1 VVPSTGANNQ
11 SVAIHSGVS
20 LAYDYDGLGR
30 QVSRTAAGARSDFWF
45 DATGMSLETAA
56 ATSRTYLRDPSG
68 LPLSVTTELGT
79 NRTYGRDRL
88 GSTTAIV
95 NNSGGLANTYTY
107 DPYGQIVASSGTRPN
122 SLKFTGGRQDP
133 SSTWTTLGQR
143 TYAPEF
149 GRFTTLDPLA
159 ASVTDLNRYA
169 YASCNPANFVDPTG
183 TQACALLRAEIGVAL
198 VAAAAGALLGGPIGA
213 CGRRDRR
220 RDSWA
225 TSSALQYRSGRRLWN
240 GAGSARVG
248 KRSPWARCSGVL
260 RRCCIDVRPREPW
273 LRDHSVRSRGV
284 LAMGS
289 AMQSPLG

>member
-122 SLKFTGGRQDP
+122 SLKFTGGRHDP

-169 YASCNPANFVDPTG
+169 YASCNPANFIDPTG
-183 TQACALLRAEIGVAL
+183 TQTMEPWQECLFHGYLTGLATATTTALALIGFAL
-198 VAAAAGALLGGPIGA
+198 VVPPFSTAGVGGAVGLTFIGGFAFGCIGALF
-213 CGRRDRR
+213 
-220 RDSWA
+220 
-225 TSSALQYRSGRRLWN
+225 N
-240 GAGSARVG
+240 
-248 KRSPWARCSGVL
+248 
-260 RRCCIDVRPREPW
+260 
-273 LRDHSVRSRGV
+273 
-284 LAMGS
+284 
-289 AMQSPLG
+289 